1 MKAIS
6 LAIKMLFSL
15 VFLFAFAI
23 LAITMTGMIYG
34 AISETVETHRT
45 QSQ

>member
-1 MKAIS
+1 MKVIS
-6 LAIKMLFSL
+6 VAIKMLFSG

-23 LAITMTGMIYG
+23 LTITMTGMIYG
-34 AISETVETHRT
+34 AISETVETYQK